1 MSVNIAYSELVKSS
15 SSSSDEY
22 FTIFLIHGLLG
33 CADDFSEF
41 SDSLASSLSTSHPLH
56 NLRMVVVDL
65 RNHGKSSD
73 IEGLSPP
80 HDIVNAAKDIANL
93 VTSLD
98 WAWPDVVIGHSLG
111 GKVVLQYA
119 LSCARG
125 DYGDSAQLPKQV
137 WVLDAIPGSLEHLTA
152 YQEVGK
158 ALHTLQM
165 LPSIIPSKEW
175 LVDHMI
181 NLGYS
186 KLLSEYNSSK
196 LKKSGEHMEF
206 SFNINGALEMFK
218 SNRDLDYWGV
228 LEQPP
233 KGTEIAIVRTENRGT
248 WDPDVVERLESLVK
262 REHTGKVSVDVVPRS
277 GHWIHKDE
285 PQKLLEIMTPRIAS
299 LVQLKL

>member
-165 LPSIIPSKEW
+165 LPSIIPSKE
-175 LVDHMI
+175 
-181 NLGYS
+181 
-186 KLLSEYNSSK
+186 
-196 LKKSGEHMEF
+196 
-206 SFNINGALEMFK
+206 
-218 SNRDLDYWGV
+218 DLDYWGV